1 MVQRKVLI
9 ILSLDIV
16 VFIRRDCNYSRVCEK
31 REKEREREREN
42 DKNNIA
48 DQQKFFQ
55 NYHRRNVNDDKITT
69 LHKLQRIFQTK

>member
-31 REKEREREREN
+31 REKERERMIKTTSRTNEN
-42 DKNNIA
+42 S
-48 DQQKFFQ
+48 F
-55 NYHRRNVNDDKITT
+55 KI
-69 LHKLQRIFQTK
+69 IIEGM

>member
-31 REKEREREREN
+31 REKERERERMIKTTSRTN
-42 DKNNIA
+42 KNS
-48 DQQKFFQ
+48 F
-55 NYHRRNVNDDKITT
+55 KI
-69 LHKLQRIFQTK
+69 IIEGM

>member
-31 REKEREREREN
+31 REKERERERMIKTTSRTNEN
-42 DKNNIA
+42 S
-48 DQQKFFQ
+48 F
-55 NYHRRNVNDDKITT
+55 KI
-69 LHKLQRIFQTK
+69 IIEGM

>member
-1 MVQRKVLI
+1 MVQGKVLI

-31 REKEREREREN
+31 REKEREREN